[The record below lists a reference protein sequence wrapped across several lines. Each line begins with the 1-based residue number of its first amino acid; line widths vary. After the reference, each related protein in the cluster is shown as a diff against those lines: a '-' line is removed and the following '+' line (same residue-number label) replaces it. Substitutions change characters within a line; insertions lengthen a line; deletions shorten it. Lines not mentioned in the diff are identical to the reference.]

1 MNTANIKIFWLDWV
15 LSSRWNW
22 VLVLFFVELICIW
35 ADYYIK
41 KASMEDGWSGWKMLA
56 FGAFLYGVSAI
67 GFFMLMRNFKVF
79 TVGMLHSFAVIFLSV
94 ILSLFV
100 FNEKINAREILG
112 LLLGVASIMLLV
124 RFQE

>member
-1 MNTANIKIFWLDWV
+1 MNTAEHKLFWLDG
-15 LSSRWNW
+15 LFSSRWNW
-22 VLVLFFVELICIW
+22 LFVLLIVEVICIIG
-35 ADYYIK
+35 DYYIK
-41 KASMEDGWSGWKMLA
+41 KASMEEDWSGWKLLA
-56 FGAFLYGVSAI
+56 VGCVLYGVSAF
-67 GFFMLMRNFKVF
+67 GFFFLMRSFKVF

-112 LLLGVASIMLLV
+112 LILGVASILLLV